1 VKPFVVHDV
10 DQRSD
15 AWYALR
21 AGLVTGSCAA
31 PILAVRKKGTGEL
44 AIRRDLRHRL
54 VCERLTGVPLDRISS
69 RSDAMQHG
77 LDAEP
82 DAVAAYEAHTGQI
95 VQRVGF
101 VSHLTLRAGCSP
113 DGYVG
118 DWDGIIE
125 AKCPTSTTH
134 LTYLQGFGNGIP
146 EEYYAQL
153 VHALWLTGA
162 SWADFVSY
170 DPRFPEPLRLFVTRL
185 ERAWVDL
192 AGYEL
197 AVRLFLDEVDADVR
211 RLQPAVEAVA

>member
-1 VKPFVVHDV
+1 MNFVVHDV
-10 DQRSD
+10 EQRSE
-15 AWYALR
+15 AWHALR
-21 AGLVTGSCAA
+21 AGLVTGSAA
-31 PILAVRKKGTGEL
+31 EAILAVRKKGTGEL
-44 AIRRDLRHRL
+44 AIRRDLRNRL
-54 VCERLTGVPLDRISS
+54 VCERLTGLPLDRNSGHTA
-69 RSDAMQHG
+69 AMQHG
-77 LDAEP
+77 LDVEP

-101 VSHLTLRAGCSP
+101 CSHLTLKAGCSP

-118 DWDGIIE
+118 AWEGIVE
-125 AKCPTSTTH
+125 AKCPGCTTH
-134 LTYLQGFGNGIP
+134 LTYLHGFGKGIP

-170 DPRFPEPLRLFVTRL
+170 DPRFPPELQIFVTRL

-197 AVRLFLDEVDADVR
+197 ALRLFLDEVDADVAK
-211 RLQPAVEAVA
+211 LQPVAAAVA